1 MARTVRRILNISLEY
16 SDIKEVE
23 MALQKIHRD
32 IQSGKKYERVMYST
46 SIVEWSCKVANLMEY
61 TEEVIN
67 GQLCQV
73 YQSSMNKKKKIKR

>member
-1 MARTVRRILNISLEY
+1 MSAVVRRVLNVSLEY

-23 MALQKIHRD
+23 MALKKIHRD
-32 IQSGKKYERVMYST
+32 IQSGKKYERVMYSS
-46 SIVEWSCKVANLMEY
+46 SIVEWSCKSANLMDY

-73 YQSSMNKKKKIKR
+73 YQSKINKKKKIKR